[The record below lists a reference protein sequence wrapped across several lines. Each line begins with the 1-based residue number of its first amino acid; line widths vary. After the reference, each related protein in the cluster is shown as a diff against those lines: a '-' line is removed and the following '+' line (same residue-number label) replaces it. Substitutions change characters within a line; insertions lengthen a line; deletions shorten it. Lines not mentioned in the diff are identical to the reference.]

1 MNVLQ
6 RQMFKMPT
14 TNEPMGGITSG
25 LDEAEAVESTEALG
39 GIASGIETLFAN
51 IDNAENPKEIMDAI
65 RGDEASVEERRTE
78 LGQLVGKADAD
89 QTPESVLTM
98 VQPLMTVIESTGGIA
113 SLDADEGEESP
124 VAPNID
130 EANQAEA
137 IARMMQNE
145 PTAMLSVGTTP
156 NINQKIAGM
165 EALAKTPVG
174 LLALSQMYAPKVTP
188 LPDLQKQFLDRPSAY
203 KEYAETLPGLTLA
216 KFGQI
221 IGRSPTLIGA
231 ALDPETAK
239 LTDPFLQLSLL
250 KAKEDAS
257 RLEKASDV
265 FTKQTEAS
273 AKAKADL
280 AKPIFTELAKSGF
293 TFSKNDMG
301 DIIAQNTRTGE
312 VRVVQSGP
320 GKIIQ
325 EGGFVGRITSDPG
338 GGTSLK
344 VIREA
349 PNIGTFK
356 DEASGKTYIYDTN
369 QINSKGELTFQTVGG
384 KSQAQ
389 LTAENV
395 VIKEGPGGSIYFI
408 NKGTGSAIEKV
419 KGRNETDIKQVPG
432 VGLVLVDKTNKT
444 TKVLEGTK
452 GTNYK
457 TYGTE
462 KTGFVAVDFNSV
474 DDQGNFKKVQLTDG
488 VQPEVFQKIDKLN
501 KAQATIR
508 DPKVNRFSSQYKD
521 AQTTLKVLSR
531 ELFNTSEFENVVQE
545 KADILFGKYVKAGL
559 SETDAS
565 ALVDEFRNE
574 AFTDFINKKST
585 VTTTYNPTEAMDKV
599 YATSIEKF
607 ITKART
613 NAEANDKLANYA
625 GIFKEGSKGFKTG
638 TLAATRLSIGKFLNA
653 VPTLRTKLEDAVG
666 ADNLQDF
673 LGGKIATG
681 ETMNKIGAQFAIIF
695 ASNFPGNLN
704 QSEVDLVKEA
714 GPQLST
720 TADGIALMEKIFA
733 QASKRS
739 TDELQIIEKIMTDPK
754 LKGLKPE
761 DKYFKLTSAI
771 DAYRKENK
779 LVTREMIDTLK
790 SATPSQ
796 EAGYFFATK
805 GTNDDAGINF
815 GPKQVARAQIIFK
828 PDADTFEN
836 FITNYGDE
844 FKALLQQQEP
854 NKSYSDDAI
863 KQFYNEYRK
872 YDFKQRTV
880 GSQ

>member
-1 MNVLQ
+1 MNELQ
-6 RQMFKMPT
+6 RAMLQ
-14 TNEPMGGITSG
+14 NQQMGGITSG
-25 LDEAEAVESTEALG
+25 LEDESMQSAEALG
-39 GIASGIETLFAN
+39 GIASGIETLFQN

-65 RGDEASVEERRTE
+65 RGDEASVEERRNE

-113 SLDADEGEESP
+113 SLDTEETP
-124 VAPNID
+124 VAPNIA

-137 IARMMQNE
+137 MARMMQNE
-145 PTAMLSVGTTP
+145 PTAMLSTGTIP
-156 NINQKIAGM
+156 DVNQQIAGM
-165 EALAKTPVG
+165 NALANTPVG
-174 LLALSQMYAPKVTP
+174 LLALSQQYAPKVTP
-188 LPDLQKQFLDRPSAY
+188 LSVLQQQYTDRPSAY
-203 KEYAETLPGLTLA
+203 KQYADTLPGLTAIKL
-216 KFGQI
+216 GQI
-221 IGRSPTLIGA
+221 ISSTPSLKE
-231 ALDPETAK
+231 ALVDPRTAK
-239 LTDPFLQLSLL
+239 LADPLIQLSMLQ
-250 KAKEDAS
+250 AKEKSDRLQKAGDVYKEEVKARAS
-257 RLEKASDV
+257 
-265 FTKQTEAS
+265 
-273 AKAKADL
+273 AKADL
-280 AKPIFTELAKSGF
+280 AKPIFTELAKSGYEF
-293 TFSKNDMG
+293 MENKMG
-301 DIIAQNTRTGE
+301 DIIATNKRTGD
-312 VRVVQSGP
+312 VQIVQSGP
-320 GKIIQ
+320 GEIIK
-325 EGGFVGRITSDPG
+325 EGGFIGRITRDAG

-344 VIREA
+344 VIKET
-349 PNIGTFK
+349 PNIGSFK
-356 DEASGKTYIYDTN
+356 DEASGATVLYDKN
-369 QINSKGELTFQTVGG
+369 KVNSKGELTFQTYGG
-384 KSQAQ
+384 KSDAQ
-389 LTAENV
+389 ITAENTT
-395 VIKEGPGGSIYFI
+395 IKEGPGGSIYFI
-408 NKGTGSAIEKV
+408 NKLTNKATEAV
-419 KGRNETDIKQVPG
+419 KGRAETDIKQVPG

-521 AQTTLKVLSR
+521 AQTTLKVLGR

-545 KADILFGKYVKAGL
+545 KADIMFGKYVKAGL
-559 SETDAS
+559 SETDAT
-565 ALVDEFRNE
+565 ALVDEFRDE

-625 GIFKEGSKGFKTG
+625 GIFKEGSEGFKTG
-638 TLAATRLSIGKFLNA
+638 TLASTRLSIGKFLNA

-666 ADNLQDF
+666 ADNLKDF

-739 TDELQIIEKIMTDPK
+739 TEELKIIEKIMTDPK

-796 EAGYFFATK
+796 EAGFYFAKK

-815 GPKQVARAQIIFK
+815 GAKQVARAQIIFK
-828 PDADTFEN
+828 PDANTYGD

-844 FKALLQQQEP
+844 FRALLKSQDP
-854 NKSYSDDAI
+854 TKSYSDEDL
-863 KQFYNEYRK
+863 KKFYDEYRK
-872 YDFKQRTV
+872 FDFKQRTI